1 MSRGQRSRPTG
12 LDDELGAL
20 VAGEQRHVHD
30 AALHVG
36 TVLVHDGIEF
46 GVAHWVGREG
56 GGMGAEF
63 GERGGGGVIRWHGI
77 SVPMK
82 AASHADSE
90 TQRTVT
96 CLILHCPLQ
105 ARLEHDTWLGTRP

>member
-1 MSRGQRSRPTG
+1 MSGGQRSRPTG

-46 GVAHWVGREG
+46 GVAHWVGKEGGAWGRSLRREEEG
-56 GGMGAEF
+56 LLGGMGF
-63 GERGGGGVIRWHGI
+63 
-77 SVPMK
+77 
-82 AASHADSE
+82 
-90 TQRTVT
+90 QF
-96 CLILHCPLQ
+96 Q
-105 ARLEHDTWLGTRP
+105 